1 MGWRREGRRIT
12 VRVTTA
18 EEAARL
24 VAGRLKL
31 IEVAPG
37 GDVERYILAC
47 MDFRP
52 GRPLLKE
59 AEQRLRR
66 GHCVDVI
73 LAYVRER

>member
-1 MGWRREGRRIT
+1 
-12 VRVTTA
+12 
-18 EEAARL
+18 
-24 VAGRLKL
+24 
-31 IEVAPG
+31 
-37 GDVERYILAC
+37 